1 MRLSRAR
8 RSASAVDQRLSGSFS
23 RHRMTV
29 AANSSGH
36 SGRPTMMSG
45 GGSVICFMSMPG
57 TVDALNGTRPK
68 SIS

>member
-1 MRLSRAR
+1 
-8 RSASAVDQRLSGSFS
+8 
-23 RHRMTV
+23 MTV